1 MPLKAIL
8 NSLIASIISCIFA
21 IGFKYIGIYLIIF
34 SYFSSLPI
42 FIATFYYGL
51 TGIIVCTL
59 ITIFIMSSLTS
70 FNVGLMF
77 FITNILPVTLILF
90 EKRRI
95 TFNYLNFISKLTLV
109 NSILYLIFSFIF
121 QDKISDIT
129 KNLATTFN
137 KINNNITIDQS
148 IIDLAPSIVIFS
160 WNIILILNLIFA
172 RIILTKYFKNVENF
186 SDKIINIH
194 LPKWLIG
201 LFIFFLIPSSILNA
215 ENSTWFRS
223 LALIYAIPI
232 TIQGIGVI
240 HVFLKKKKTSEFLIY
255 TFYTIIFL
263 IPIITPIITAIG
275 VLEHL
280 YDFRRLKI
288 KKINRDID

>member
-21 IGFKYIGIYLIIF
+21 IGFKYIGIYLIIL

-42 FIATFYYGL
+42 FIATFYYGP
-51 TGIIVCTL
+51 TGIIVSTL
-59 ITIFIMSSLTS
+59 ISIFIMSSLTS
-70 FNVGLMF
+70 FNVSLIF
-77 FITNILPVTLILF
+77 FITSILPVTLILL
-90 EKRRI
+90 EKGENK
-95 TFNYLNFISKLTLV
+95 FNYLNFLSKLTLV
-109 NSILYLIFSFIF
+109 NSILYVIFSFIF

-129 KNLATTFN
+129 KNLLITFN
-137 KINNNITIDQS
+137 KVNNNITIDQS

-172 RIILTKYFKNVENF
+172 RIIITKYFKNFENF
-186 SDKIINIH
+186 SDKIINIQ
-194 LPKWLIG
+194 LQKWLIG

-215 ENSTWFRS
+215 DNGVWFRS

-232 TIQGIGVI
+232 TIQGISVI
-240 HVFLKKKKTSEFLIY
+240 HVFLKMKKASGFLIY
-255 TFYTIIFL
+255 TFYSVIFL
-263 IPIITPIITAIG
+263 IPIILPIITAIG

-280 YDFRRLKI
+280 YDFRKLKI
-288 KKINRDID
+288 KKN